1 MSDEPISDL
10 TERLAAMIERGA
22 AGDVLDWTKM
32 RLAVLEL
39 SQRAAAGAQARPVRC
54 IVTVHEGARISEL
67 ESEPALAL
75 PVISSEGVGLRFMTE
90 RFNLFTVALG
100 VEGALEMSGELAQ
113 GAVQS
118 GTLGH
123 RTRQARAGLDPAP
136 EPR

>member
-54 IVTVHEGARISEL
+54 IATVHAAARDVEL
-67 ESEPALAL
+67 ESAPSVLV
-75 PVISSEGVGLRFMTE
+75 PVVTSEGVGFRLVSE
-90 RFNLFTVALG
+90 RGEHIVSVGLG
-100 VEGALEMSGELAQ
+100 VEGALELSGELTQ

-118 GTLGH
+118 GTLAH
-123 RTRQARAGLDPAP
+123 RLRPQADNG
-136 EPR
+136 

>member
-39 SQRAAAGAQARPVRC
+39 SQRAAAGAQARPVQC
-54 IVTVHEGARISEL
+54 MFEVHEGARTVEL
-67 ESEPALAL
+67 EMAPGVLV
-75 PVISSEGVGLRFMTE
+75 PVVTTEGVGFRIVDT
-90 RFNLFTVALG
+90 RGTHIVGVGLG
-100 VEGALEMSGELAQ
+100 VEGALELSGELSQ

-118 GTLGH
+118 GTLANRLRG
-123 RTRQARAGLDPAP
+123 A
-136 EPR
+136 